1 MSNLKDYQW
10 PSSFTKNPKYIKKN
24 SKQNYNTKLNKIE
37 EFFTKKYGYNSILVP
52 SARAGI
58 ALILRYL
65 KFSRKNDVFINKW
78 VSHCIFNTVGA
89 FTNISTNYF
98 KPDLIIC
105 VHKWGYEQKI
115 INNLD
120 KKFIIEDSVDSI
132 ILNRKKLFVNN
143 GDYELFSLPK
153 ILGSVSGSIIITKS
167 KDFYN
172 YCKYHQK
179 KNKQL
184 GIYQSEQKFK
194 SLNTNNNSFNTWLY
208 HESWNT
214 SLEHNAIEDIYKK
227 LDNFEKIQSCI
238 VKRQEIFKQKI
249 GLNCFDNQ
257 RLGPLIAIPIECF
270 KNKKKITSKLLL
282 RHLHQKKSSFNK
294 FKKVILLPIHFKI
307 DQNKFNYYLN
317 LIDQN
322 IK

>member
-10 PSSFTKNPKYIKKN
+10 PSCFVKNPRYIKRK
-24 SKQNYNTKLNKIE
+24 SKQSYNAKLKNIE
-37 EFFTKKYGYNSILVP
+37 EFFSLKYGYNSILVP
-52 SARAGI
+52 SARSGI

-65 KFSRKNDVFINKW
+65 KFSRQNDVFVNKW

-153 ILGSVSGSIIITKS
+153 IIGSVSGSIIITKS

-172 YCKYHQK
+172 YCKYYQK

-194 SLNTNNNSFNTWLY
+194 SLNTNNDSFNTWLY

-227 LDNFEKIQSCI
+227 LDNFEKNQTCI

-270 KNKKKITSKLLL
+270 KNKKKIASKLLL
-282 RHLHQKKSSFNK
+282 RHLHQKKSSFSK